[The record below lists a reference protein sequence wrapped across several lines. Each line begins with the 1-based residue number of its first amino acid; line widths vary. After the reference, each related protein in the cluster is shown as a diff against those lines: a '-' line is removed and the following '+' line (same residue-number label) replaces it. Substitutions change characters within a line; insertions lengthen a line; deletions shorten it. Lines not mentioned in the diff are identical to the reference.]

1 LDGRLRGAERVG
13 LRVEGVQ
20 DVEVVGEVGEV
31 GVDGLVEGEV
41 EGEGGRWVGGV
52 GRVEGGSVHG
62 ESRLCKVTDMSI
74 SLISW
79 RQPNM
84 HVRTV
89 DRF

>member
-1 LDGRLRGAERVG
+1 MDGGLRGAERVG

-31 GVDGLVEGEV
+31 GVDGLVEAEV
-41 EGEGGRWVGGV
+41 EGEGGGWVGRV
-52 GRVEGGSVHG
+52 GRVEGGGVHG
-62 ESRLCKVTDMSI
+62 ESRRI